1 MAYYLD
7 LYGHFMAQQFKSR
20 LEYQASFIIAG
31 VATILQQAASLLTL
45 WVVMGRI
52 PTLAG
57 WTLPEMLLLY
67 GLMSL
72 SRSLN
77 QMFADGPWGLSGYVQ
92 NGGFDRFLVRPLDP
106 LYHLLANYF
115 NADGLGNLLTGLI
128 LVVSAGGS
136 LGVFASPFNVAYA
149 VVAVLSGAVI
159 FTALS
164 IITCTAAFWIIDA
177 LAATALVFENHRF
190 AYFPLTIYPRGFIV
204 ALTWIIPYGFASYYP
219 AAFLLGRDVGVLA
232 WLGPVI
238 AAGLAVLSYQV
249 WLFGLRHYQG
259 TGS

>member
-1 MAYYLD
+1 VAYYFG
-7 LYGHFMAQQFKSR
+7 LYGQFMLQQLKGR
-20 LEYQASFIIAG
+20 LEYRASFLIAG
-31 VATILQQAASLLTL
+31 GATILQQGASLLTL

-57 WTLPEMLLLY
+57 WSLAEMLLLY

-77 QMFADGPWGLSGYVQ
+77 QMFADGPWGLGGYIRSGD
-92 NGGFDRFLVRPLDP
+92 FDRFLVRPIDP

-115 NADGLGNLLTGLI
+115 NADGLGNFLVGLV
-128 LVVSAGGS
+128 LVVSAGGA
-136 LGVFASPFNVAYA
+136 LGVFHSLFNVAYV
-149 VVAVLSGAVI
+149 VVAVLAGAVI

-164 IITCTAAFWIIDA
+164 VITCTVSFWLIDA

-190 AYFPLTIYPRGFIV
+190 AYFPLTIYPRGFIF

-219 AAFLLGRDVGVLA
+219 AAYLLGRPVGLLA
-232 WLGPVI
+232 WLGPLI
-238 AAGLAVLSYQV
+238 AATLAMISYRV
-249 WLFGLRHYQG
+249 WLFGLRHYSG

>member
-1 MAYYLD
+1 MAT
-7 LYGHFMAQQFKSR
+7 
-20 LEYQASFIIAG
+20 
-31 VATILQQAASLLTL
+31 VLQQSANLLTL

-72 SRSLN
+72 SRSVN
-77 QMFADGPWGLSGYVQ
+77 QMFADGPWGLSGYIQ
-92 NGGFDRFLVRPLDP
+92 EGGFDRFLVRPINP

-115 NADGLGNLLTGLI
+115 NADGLGNFLTGLV
-128 LVVSAGGS
+128 LVAAAGGS
-136 LGVFASPFNVAYA
+136 LGVFANPFNIAYA
-149 VVAVLSGAVI
+149 VVAVVSGALI
-159 FTALS
+159 FTGLS
-164 IITCTAAFWIIDA
+164 VITCTAAFWITDS

-190 AYFPLTIYPRGFIV
+190 AYFPLVIYPRGFIF

-219 AAFLLGRDVGVLA
+219 AAFLLGREVGALA

-238 AAGLAVLSYQV
+238 AAGLAVVSYRV
-249 WLFGLRHYQG
+249 WLFGLRHYSG